1 VKFVQDNNI
10 TFEKNLQAIM
20 KKSIQ
25 SSLAPAAIGPYSQAI
40 EINGYVYL
48 SGQLGIDASTGLLV
62 EESKE
67 AQLEQVFKNIGY
79 VLNEAGCTFDHV
91 VKCTAFLTDMNDFA
105 LFNGIYARYFM
116 APYPARSAFQVA
128 ALPKKGAIAEMEVI
142 AKLPAK

>member
-1 VKFVQDNNI
+1 
-10 TFEKNLQAIM
+10 
-20 KKSIQ
+20 
-25 SSLAPAAIGPYSQAI
+25 
-40 EINGYVYL
+40 
-48 SGQLGIDASTGLLV
+48 V

-105 LFNGIYARYFM
+105 CSTVFMPDTSWRRILRAPLFRYRLTKKR
-116 APYPARSAFQVA
+116 AVA
-128 ALPKKGAIAEMEVI
+128 EIEVI

>member
-1 VKFVQDNNI
+1 
-10 TFEKNLQAIM
+10 M

-40 EINGYVYL
+40 E
-48 SGQLGIDASTGLLV
+48 
-62 EESKE
+62 E

-128 ALPKKGAIAEMEVI
+128 ALPKKGAVAEIEVI

>member
-48 SGQLGIDASTGLLV
+48 SGSWELTLQPVSWWRKV
-62 EESKE
+62 KRRNWNRYSK
-67 AQLEQVFKNIGY
+67 
-79 VLNEAGCTFDHV
+79 T
-91 VKCTAFLTDMNDFA
+91 
-105 LFNGIYARYFM
+105 
-116 APYPARSAFQVA
+116 
-128 ALPKKGAIAEMEVI
+128 
-142 AKLPAK
+142 